1 MKQSNTK
8 LTTVR
13 IPRELYDIVS
23 EDAHAESIGF
33 NTVLTR
39 ILRKYVEW
47 DRMASKFG
55 TITITREG
63 FIEFLALASD
73 EELDKLG
80 SSFAKRYIEGSEFWF
95 QASDY
100 GSLFRLFDLMAKHGG
115 LGVIQVNDSG
125 KEKTIHLRHDLQISG
140 SKFFAAAI
148 RALLQGSDAKFKIE
162 VSQNSITARLPGA
175 KKGRDS

>member
-1 MKQSNTK
+1 MKQSSTK

-63 FIEFLALASD
+63 FIEFLAIAND

-125 KEKTIHLRHDLQISG
+125 KEKTIHFRHDLQISG

-148 RALLQGSDAKFKIE
+148 RALLQGYDNKFKID
-162 VSQNSITARLPGA
+162 VSQNSLTVRLPEA
-175 KKGRDS
+175 KKGKGS